1 MKMLLKKEVKHS
13 VVYETQDE
21 AAAVKSVYVMKDW
34 LRTDAAGIVIND
46 GWPKQIELT
55 ITEAA

>member
-13 VVYETQDE
+13 VVYETLDE
-21 AAAVKSVYVMKDW
+21 KAAVRSVYVMKNW
-34 LRTDAAGIVIND
+34 LRAGGAGALQLG

-55 ITEAA
+55 VGEAK